1 MASQF
6 GRQGRGPNAGDHRRA
21 ALALGTARLGGS
33 RRRHRQDLYANLV
46 DWVENDKAPTSIQL
60 SSADG
65 SASQPI
71 CMYPT
76 KATYK
81 GTGSIRDAANDSCQ

>member
-1 MASQF
+1 M
-6 GRQGRGPNAGDHRRA
+6 
-21 ALALGTARLGGS
+21 
-33 RRRHRQDLYANLV
+33 V
-46 DWVENDKAPTSIQL
+46 DWVENGKAPTSIQL

-76 KATYK
+76 EATYK
-81 GTGSIRDAANDSCQ
+81 GTGSIRDATNDSCQ